1 MTKRI
6 DDFIKVAEQRHAANP
21 RVWGHLYSQLKQW
34 LPKPEADELERR
46 WAYICNKQKLEEWDE
61 LFLAT
66 TIDETELA
74 KKLKDA
80 DDLELQKQAYE
91 LQLLQQQM
99 NMRNAAQNAY
109 QPGVIYPVTT
119 TTGTSYAAT
128 NAGAGT
134 GFLSGLGKIFK

>member
-1 MTKRI
+1 MNKRI

-21 RVWGHLYSQLKQW
+21 SVWGHLYSQLKQW

-61 LFLAT
+61 LFLST

-74 KKLKDA
+74 NKFKVQEDIQ
-80 DDLELQKQAYE
+80 LQKQAYE

-99 NMRNAAQNAY
+99 NMRNAVQ
-109 QPGVIYPVTT
+109 QPLYNTT
-119 TTGTSYAAT
+119 TSSGTGTNYMSG
-128 NAGAGT
+128 GAGT
-134 GFLSGLGKIFK
+134 GTGFFGKLFK